1 MHLEPTPQQLRYR
14 DEARDFASAVLTPN
28 AARYEREERVPDE
41 IFVELGRRGLMAV
54 GVPTELGGS
63 GAGTV
68 AYSLAM
74 TEIARG
80 CASTA
85 VTMAVSNMVGE
96 VIAHF
101 GDDTQRQAWCPL
113 LAAGELG
120 AFALSEAEAGS
131 DPGGMRTTAV
141 LEGDEWVLNGTK
153 QWISHGDLASVLV
166 VWARTDGPGSRG
178 LSCFLVPK
186 GAPGLGIAKHEDKMG
201 LRASHT
207 VALSLDGVRVPE
219 SALLGPRGAGFRI
232 AMMAL
237 DGGRIGIASQAV
249 GIATAAYESAL
260 AHLRAHVEPRGGDQ
274 AAQFRVADMATRLAA
289 SRSLALCAAALKER
303 GEPFSREASI
313 AKAFATEGAWA
324 VCNAAV
330 DVVGDDAL
338 VEGHVA
344 ERCVRD
350 VRVTMIYEGTSEVQ
364 RVVVSRLALR

>member
-1 MHLEPTPQQLRYR
+1 MHLQPTPQQLQIR
-14 DEARDFASAVLTPN
+14 DAARAFAAEVLAPN
-28 AARYEREERVPDE
+28 ASRFERDERVPDDV
-41 IFVELGRRGLMAV
+41 FVQLGQRGLMAV
-54 GVPTELGGS
+54 AVSESLGGS

-85 VTMAVSNMVGE
+85 VTMAVTNMVGE

-101 GDDTQRQAWCPL
+101 GDDAQKQTWCPK

-131 DPGGMRTTAV
+131 DPGGMRTTAT
-141 LEGDEWVLNGTK
+141 LDGDEWVITGTK

-207 VALSLDGVRVPE
+207 VALSLDQVRVPE

-237 DGGRIGIASQAV
+237 DGGRIGIASQAL
-249 GIATAAYESAL
+249 GIATCAYDAAV
-260 AHLRAHVEPRGGDQ
+260 AHLRATPADQ
-274 AAQFRVADMATRLAA
+274 GEQFRLADMATRIEAARDLALRAA
-289 SRSLALCAAALKER
+289 SMKER

-324 VCNAAV
+324 TCNTAV
-330 DVVGDDAL
+330 EIVGDDAL
-338 VEGHVA
+338 TLGHPA
-344 ERCVRD
+344 ERALRD

-364 RVVVSRLALR
+364 RVVVSRLELR

>member
-1 MHLEPTPQQLRYR
+1 MHLEPTPQQLRFR
-14 DEARDFASAVLTPN
+14 EAARDFATTVLAPN
-28 AARYEREERVPDE
+28 AARFEREERVPDE

-54 GVPTELGGS
+54 AVPKALGGS

-80 CASTA
+80 CGSTA
-85 VTMAVSNMVGE
+85 VTMAVTNMVGE
-96 VIAHF
+96 VIAAF
-101 GDDTQRQAWCPL
+101 GDDAQKQLWCPR

-120 AFALSEAEAGS
+120 GFALSEAEAGS
-131 DPGGMRTTAV
+131 DPGGMRTTAT
-141 LEGDEWVLNGTK
+141 LDGDEWVITGSK
-153 QWISHGDLASVLV
+153 QWISHGDLSSVLV
-166 VWARTDGPGSRG
+166 VWARTDGPGARG

-186 GAPGLGIAKHEDKMG
+186 GTPGLGVAKHEDKMG

-237 DGGRIGIASQAV
+237 DGGRVGIASQAL
-249 GIATAAYESAL
+249 GIATAAYESAV
-260 AHLRAHVEPRGGDQ
+260 AHLRARKDAGDQ
-274 AAQFRVADMATRLAA
+274 ALQFRLADMATRLEAGRGLALRAA
-289 SRSLALCAAALKER
+289 SAKER
-303 GEPFSREASI
+303 GDVHSREASI
-313 AKAFATEGAWA
+313 AKAFCTESAWGI
-324 VCNAAV
+324 CNAAV
-330 DVVGDDAL
+330 EVIGDDAL
-338 VEGHVA
+338 LEGHVA

-364 RVVVSRLALR
+364 RVVISRLELR